1 MQPET
6 SDPNEKAPQVDRPD
20 MPGYGIQA
28 IGDGSSLISWA
39 WVDKMLSKARNYW
52 ISTTRPDG
60 RPHAVPVW
68 GVWREGA
75 FFFGTGKR
83 SQKERNLKNNPW
95 LVVHLESDDEVIII
109 EGRVERVADPDLF
122 ANIAEVYSAKYD
134 WSPLDGLEGDLPE
147 DPYYRLKPEIAF
159 AWSEAEFPE
168 TATRYLFS

>member
-1 MQPET
+1 
-6 SDPNEKAPQVDRPD
+6 

-28 IGDGSSLISWA
+28 IGDGSSLISWE

-95 LVVHLESDDEVIII
+95 LVVHLESGDEVIII

-134 WSPLDGLEGDLPE
+134 WSPLDGLEGELPE

-159 AWSEAEFPE
+159 AWTEAEFPE
-168 TATRYLFS
+168 TATRYRFS